1 MRQVWTPADRRELLQ
16 AYATEGAVAIST
28 RLSRSLDSVCSE
40 ARRYGLKSLN
50 RRLRQGH
57 SRIQAS
63 PTVNS
68 RFFDRST
75 QQVAF
80 VLGYVWACGSVKVKH
95 RKVLR
100 LVCPEHRVEKLK
112 HVLGL
117 MNSVHQ
123 LQRYGSRIVVE
134 IGNSRLVG
142 ALTARFG
149 TPLGSR
155 TNGTLP
161 ELDEEMVPH
170 FANGHL
176 FATGIEGAD
185 CLRWSGHPQVVTWL
199 VESILE
205 ALPIAAPRVSRWGS
219 TMSAAWTDA
228 NHVREIRNWLGI
240 SKWV

>member
-28 RLSRSLDSVCSE
+28 RLRRSLDSVCSE
-40 ARRYGLKSLN
+40 ARRYGLRSLN
-50 RRLRQGH
+50 RRLRQAH
-57 SRIQAS
+57 SRTQSS

-68 RFFDRST
+68 RFFDRSSP
-75 QQVAF
+75 QVAF
-80 VLGYVWACGSVKVKH
+80 ALGYIWACGSVKVKH

-100 LVCPEHRVEKLK
+100 LVSPEHRVESLQ

-142 ALTARFG
+142 TLTDRFG
-149 TPLGSR
+149 TPPGR
-155 TNGTLP
+155 TTNGTLP
-161 ELDEEMVPH
+161 VLDRGMVPY

-176 FATGIEGAD
+176 FATGTEGAD
-185 CLRWSGHPQVVTWL
+185 CLRWSGHPQIVTWL
-199 VESILE
+199 VESIRE
-205 ALPIAAPRVSRWGS
+205 ALPIAAPRVFHWGS

-228 NHVREIRNWLGI
+228 NHVREIRSWLEI
-240 SKWV
+240 SKRV